1 MNYLGYNFYM
11 TKDKLVLDSEL
22 VFRKDK
28 RRKDCYGLPRI
39 QKRVPL
45 KENGLY
51 KATKLKDGSVAFILM
66 EE

>member
-1 MNYLGYNFYM
+1 MQYLGYNFYM
-11 TKDKLVLDSEL
+11 TRDRFILDGEL

-28 RRKDCYGLPRI
+28 RRKDHNGFPKL
-39 QKRVPL
+39 QKKVPL

-51 KATKLKDGSVAFILM
+51 RAVKLKDGSVAFIL